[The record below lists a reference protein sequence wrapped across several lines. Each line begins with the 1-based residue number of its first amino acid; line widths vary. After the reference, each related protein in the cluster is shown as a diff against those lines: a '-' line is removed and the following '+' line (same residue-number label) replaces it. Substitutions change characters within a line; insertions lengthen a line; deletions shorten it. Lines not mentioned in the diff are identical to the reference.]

1 MNSADYIMEV
11 LSANDVKTVFLLNG
25 GGMMH
30 LVDAVERHEDISYV
44 HHHHEQCA
52 GIAADAYA
60 RVTQRLGVCF
70 ATSGPG
76 GTNLTTAIVGA
87 YQDST
92 PCLFIIG
99 QSKTTE
105 TIAGKG
111 VSARQVGTFEVDIIP
126 TIQSIT
132 KYSVTV
138 NNQNQLPE
146 LLRKAITI
154 AISGRPGPCVIEIP
168 LDIQGANIPD
178 NLHDISYYV
187 PAYEHNSNEYQNNT
201 FFKALKKDLKN
212 SLKPTLLIGKGLM
225 ITKQQEMLQN
235 FATKHNIPVVTT
247 QFGKDCYDNYC
258 EFFMG
263 HSGPKGTRAGN
274 YAIQNSDIIITLG
287 CSLHGQTIG
296 WEEDLF
302 APNAIVYRVDVDI
315 NNLQNKKPFVKHDI
329 QLDLREFFEV
339 IEKLQIKV
347 DCREWLAECQLFRN
361 ENEPENEAYSQKKN
375 SVNAYDIIFTVNECF
390 NDDEIFVTDAGTAFY
405 VTGQALKTNK
415 KQQFLTSA
423 SLGSMGF
430 ALPAATGAAIA
441 NSERKIICIT
451 GDGSLM
457 TNLSELSVAK
467 QYCHNIIYIIINNN
481 GYVSMRNTQDAFF
494 NSRRIGE
501 SLDTGVRIPDI
512 QKISQL
518 FEISNDRADSKDQLR
533 EILIRL
539 KKQPGPHLV
548 EVNAHNE
555 QEIIPTVK
563 SRKLDNGKM
572 VSGTLHP
579 MFPYV

>member
-11 LSANDVKTVFLLNG
+11 LSANDVKTIFMLNG

-30 LVDAVERHEDISYV
+30 LVDALQRHKHISYV

-76 GTNLTTAIVGA
+76 GTNLTTAIAGA

-92 PCLFIIG
+92 PCIFIIG
-99 QSKTTE
+99 QSKTAE

-126 TIQSIT
+126 TIQNIT

-138 NNQNQLPE
+138 HNQNQLPKI
-146 LLRKAITI
+146 LRKAITT

-168 LDIQGANIPD
+168 LDMQGADISD
-178 NLHDISYYV
+178 NLHDISYYETV
-187 PAYEHNSNEYQNNT
+187 NEHNGHEYQNNT
-201 FFKALKKDLKN
+201 FFKELKKDLAN

-225 ITKQQEMLQN
+225 IASQQEKLKS
-235 FATKHNIPVVTT
+235 FAAKYNIPVVTT

-258 EFFMG
+258 ELFMG

-302 APNAIVYRVDVDI
+302 APNAMVYRVDVDA
-315 NNLQNKKPFVKHDI
+315 NNLKNKKSFVTHDI
-329 QLDLREFFEV
+329 QLDVREFFEI
-339 IEKLQIKV
+339 IEKLKIQV
-347 DCREWLAECQLFRN
+347 HCRDWLAECQLFRN
-361 ENEPENEAYSQKKN
+361 ENRPEMEGYSQKNN
-375 SVNAYDIIFTVNECF
+375 SVNAYDIIFTVNQCF
-390 NDDEIFVTDAGTAFY
+390 TDNEIFVTDAGTAFY

-415 KQQFLTSA
+415 KQHFLTSA

-441 NSERKIICIT
+441 ESKRVVVCIT

-467 QYCHNIIYIIINNN
+467 QYCRNIIYIIINND
-481 GYVSMRNTQDAFF
+481 GYLSMRNTQDAFF
-494 NSRRIGE
+494 KSRRIGE
-501 SLDTGVRIPDI
+501 SLDTGVRIPSL
-512 QKISQL
+512 QKVSEL
-518 FEISNDRADSKDQLR
+518 FEIGYDRADTKDQLR
-533 EILIRL
+533 EILMRL

-548 EVNAHNE
+548 EVTAPRE

-563 SRKLDNGKM
+563 SRKLDNGQM

-579 MFPYV
+579 MFPYN

>member
-11 LSANDVKTVFLLNG
+11 LSANDVKTIFMLNG

-30 LVDAVERHEDISYV
+30 LVDALQRHKHISYV

-76 GTNLTTAIVGA
+76 GTNLTTAIAGA

-92 PCLFIIG
+92 PCIFIIG

-105 TIAGKG
+105 TIVGKG

-138 NNQNQLPE
+138 HNQNQLPE
-146 LLRKAITI
+146 LLRKAITN

-168 LDIQGANIPD
+168 LDVQGANIPD
-178 NLHDISYYV
+178 NLHDISYYETV
-187 PAYEHNSNEYQNNT
+187 NENNSHEYHTNT
-201 FFKALKKDLKN
+201 FFKELKKDLAN

-225 ITKQQEMLQN
+225 IASQQEKLKS
-235 FATKHNIPVVTT
+235 FAAKYNIPVVTT

-258 EFFMG
+258 ELFVG

-302 APNAIVYRVDVDI
+302 APNAMVYRVDVDA
-315 NNLQNKKPFVKHDI
+315 NNLKNKKSFVKHDI
-329 QLDLREFFEV
+329 QLDVKEFFE
-339 IEKLQIKV
+339 IIDRLQLEV
-347 DCREWLAECQLFRN
+347 HSRDWLAECQLFKD
-361 ENEPENEAYSQKKN
+361 ENKPETEIYSQKKE
-375 SVNAYDIIFTVNECF
+375 SVNAYDIILTINQCFTDN
-390 NDDEIFVTDAGTAFY
+390 EIFVSDAGTAFY
-405 VTGQALKTNK
+405 VTGQVLKTNR
-415 KQQFLTSA
+415 KQQFITSA
-423 SLGSMGF
+423 SLGAMGF

-441 NSERKIICIT
+441 DSKRDVVCIT

-457 TNLSELSVAK
+457 TNLSEFSVAK
-467 QYCHNIIYIIINNN
+467 TYCQNIIYIIISND

-494 NSRRIGE
+494 EGRRIGE
-501 SLDTGVRIPDI
+501 GLASGVRIPNI
-512 QKISQL
+512 RKIAEL
-518 FEISNDRADSKDQLR
+518 FEINFNRAHSKEQLH
-533 EILIRL
+533 EILLRL
-539 KKQPGPHLV
+539 KTQPGPHLV
-548 EVNAHNE
+548 EVRANKE

-563 SRKLDNGKM
+563 SRKLDNGQM

-579 MFPYV
+579 MFPYN

>member
-11 LSANDVKTVFLLNG
+11 LSANDVKTVFMLNG

-30 LVDAVERHEDISYV
+30 LVDAVERHKHISYA

-52 GIAADAYA
+52 GIAADSHA

-76 GTNLTTAIVGA
+76 GTNLSTAIAGA

-92 PCLFIIG
+92 PCMFIIG

-126 TIQSIT
+126 TVQSIT

-138 NNQNQLPE
+138 DNHNHLPE
-146 LLRKAITI
+146 LLRKAITH

-178 NLHDISYYV
+178 NLHDISYYETIN
-187 PAYEHNSNEYQNNT
+187 EHDNNEYQKNA
-201 FFKALKKDLKN
+201 FFKTLKKDLEN
-212 SLKPTLLIGKGLM
+212 SSKPTLLIGKGVM
-225 ITKQQEMLQN
+225 IAKQQENLEN
-235 FATKHNIPVVTT
+235 FAAKHNIPVVTT
-247 QFGKDCYDNYC
+247 QFGKDCYDNYD
-258 EFFMG
+258 ELFMG

-274 YAIQNSDIIITLG
+274 YVIQNSDIIITLG

-302 APNAIVYRVDVDI
+302 APNAIVYRVDVDEK
-315 NNLQNKKPFVKHDI
+315 NLQNKKSFVKHDI
-329 QLDLREFFEV
+329 QLDVREFFEI
-339 IEKLQIKV
+339 IENLQIKV
-347 DCREWLAECQLFRN
+347 RCRDWLSDCQLFKN
-361 ENEPENEAYSQKKN
+361 ENKPEVEIYSQEKN
-375 SVNAYDIIFTVNECF
+375 SVNAYDIIFEINQCF
-390 NDDEIFVTDAGTAFY
+390 TDNEIFVSDAGTAFY
-405 VTGQALKTNK
+405 VTGQILKTNR
-415 KQQFLTSA
+415 KQKFITSA
-423 SLGSMGF
+423 SLGAMGF

-441 NSERKIICIT
+441 NRKRHVVCIT
-451 GDGSLM
+451 GDGSLI
-457 TNLSELSVAK
+457 TNMSELSVAK
-467 QYCHNIIYIIINNN
+467 QYCQNIIYIIISNE

-494 NSRRIGE
+494 EGRRIGE
-501 SLDTGVRIPDI
+501 GLQTGVRIPSI
-512 QKISQL
+512 QKIAEL
-518 FEISNDRADSKDQLR
+518 FEINFQSARSKEQLH
-533 EILIRL
+533 EILLEL
-539 KKQPGPHLV
+539 KEKPGPHLV
-548 EVNAHNE
+548 EVTAPKE

-563 SRKLDNGKM
+563 SRKLDNGQM

-579 MFPYV
+579 MFPYS